1 MKSLRPFAFAL
12 ALPVLALWSAL
23 PASAAPAPAK
33 AGKAAAKDDSKKKD
47 EGPMSTATFAGLA
60 FRSIGPALTSGRVI
74 DLAVDP
80 SDARVWWVAAASGGL
95 WRTDNAGTTWSPV
108 FDDQGSYS
116 IGAVA
121 IDPSNPSVVWVGTGE
136 KNSQRSVSYGDGVY
150 RTLDAG
156 KTWKNVGLGKSE
168 HIGRILVD
176 PRDSKVVYVAAQ
188 GPLWNSGGDRG
199 LYKTTD
205 AGATWKQVLKIS
217 DDTGVSD
224 VVFDPR
230 DPDVLYAS
238 AYQRRR
244 HVWTLIDGGPEGGI
258 YKSTDAG
265 ATWRKLE
272 TGLPKHDVGR
282 VGLAVSPVD
291 PDIVY
296 ALVEAEGDEGGFYR
310 SADRGES
317 WEKRSDYNSSSA
329 QYYQVIVAD
338 PTQLDRVY
346 SMDTLMKVSN
356 DGGKT
361 FSNLGEK
368 SKHVDN
374 HVLWVDPANTR
385 HYLAGCD
392 GGLYESF
399 DRGAS
404 WRYFE
409 NLPITQFYRV
419 AVDDAWPV
427 YDVCGGTQDNNS
439 MCGPSR
445 TLRFQGPANED
456 WFITQGG
463 DGFWTA
469 ADPKNPDLVYAEA
482 QYGALTR
489 FDRKSGENI
498 DIQPQPG
505 ADEAPFRWN
514 WDSPLVVSSH
524 APTRIYF
531 AANKLFRSD
540 DRGDTWSEIS
550 PDLTRQIDRNQLEIF
565 GRIQRPEAVAKN
577 DSTSFYGTIVSLAES
592 PGVDGLLYAGTD
604 DGLIQV
610 TEDGGAHWRR
620 IESFPGVPDRSYVS
634 RLVASRHDPNVV
646 YAAFDNHKQ
655 GDFRPYVLRSGDR
668 GRTWSSISG
677 DLPERGTVY
686 ALLEDSVDRDL
697 VFAGTE
703 FGVYFTEDGGRK
715 WVRLSGGL
723 PTIAVRDLALQEREG
738 DLVLGTF
745 GRGFYVLDDISPLR
759 SVDAQKLESSKALLF
774 APRKAWL
781 YVPGSRIG
789 DREKGSMGETFYTA
803 DNPPF
808 GVQIAYYLKD
818 EWKSKKDQRVE
829 AERKLQKEGKQ
840 IQFPS
845 FDSLRQESREEPAR
859 LVLTIRDEDG
869 SVVRRIEAKPEKGI
883 HRLVWDLRYPPSNPA
898 RTTPPPPNPY
908 LPPPQ
913 GPLVAPGSYTA
924 GLELIA
930 DGEVQKIGD
939 PVPVVVDVLANATLP
954 AKNRAAVLA
963 FQRKTA
969 RLQRA
974 VLGAEKLI
982 GELSDRLKLVR
993 AAIAQTPTLDPSVDA
1008 EAHGLELELDD
1019 LSIAVSGDE
1028 FLRKQNENTPP
1039 SLTERVQNVV
1049 YSSWYSTA
1057 EPTTTQLD
1065 AYRIAGDA
1073 FTGELAK
1080 LKSLAEE
1087 KLPAL
1092 ERKLE
1097 LAGAPWTPG
1106 RVPDWKL
1113 EP

>member
-1 MKSLRPFAFAL
+1 M
-12 ALPVLALWSAL
+12 SA
-23 PASAAPAPAK
+23 SN
-33 AGKAAAKDDSKKKD
+33 
-47 EGPMSTATFAGLA
+47 FAGLA

-74 DLAVDP
+74 DLAVDS
-80 SDARVWWVAAASGGL
+80 SDPRVWWVAAASGGV
-95 WRTDNAGTTWSPV
+95 WKTENAGTTWTPV
-108 FDDQGSYS
+108 FDDQASYS
-116 IGAVA
+116 IGAIA
-121 IDPSNPSVVWVGTGE
+121 IDPANPSVVWVGSGE
-136 KNSQRSVSYGDGVY
+136 NNSQRSVSYGDGVY
-150 RTLDAG
+150 RTMDAG
-156 KTWKNVGLGKSE
+156 KTWKNLGLAKSE
-168 HIGRILVD
+168 HIGKILID
-176 PRDSKVVYVAAQ
+176 PRDSRVVYVAAQ

-205 AGATWKQVLKIS
+205 AGATWKQVLRIS

-291 PDIVY
+291 PDVVY
-296 ALVEAEGDEGGFYR
+296 ALIEAEGEEGGFYR

-317 WEKRSDYNSSSA
+317 WEKRSDYNSSSP
-329 QYYQVIVAD
+329 QYYEEIVAD
-338 PTQLDRVY
+338 PAQLDRVY
-346 SMDTLMKVSN
+346 SMDTWMMVTN

-361 FSNLGEK
+361 FVKLGEK

-374 HVLWVDPANTR
+374 HVLWVDPANDR

-399 DRGAS
+399 DRGAT

-427 YDVCGGTQDNNS
+427 YHVCGGTQDNNS
-439 MCGPSR
+439 MCGPAR
-445 TLRFQGPANED
+445 TLRFQGPADED

-469 ADPKNPDLVYAEA
+469 VDPKNPDLVYAEA
-482 QYGALTR
+482 QYGALNR
-489 FDRKSGENI
+489 FDRKSGENL
-498 DIQPQPG
+498 DIQPQPAAG
-505 ADEAPFRWN
+505 EAPFRWN

-524 APTRIYF
+524 APTRVYF

-540 DRGDTWSEIS
+540 DRGDTWTEIS
-550 PDLTRQIDRNQLEIF
+550 PDLTRQIDRNQLRIF
-565 GRIQRPEAVAKN
+565 GQVQRPEAVAKN
-577 DSTSFYGTIVSLAES
+577 ASTSFYGTIVSLSES
-592 PGVDGLLYAGTD
+592 PAVDGLLYAGTD
-604 DGLIQV
+604 DGLVQV
-610 TEDGGAHWRR
+610 TEDGGASWRR
-620 IESFPGVPDRSYVS
+620 IESFPGVPERSYVS
-634 RLVASRHDPNVV
+634 RLLASRNDPDVV
-646 YAAFDNHKQ
+646 YAAFDNHKE
-655 GDFRPYVLRSGDR
+655 GDFRPYVLRSADR
-668 GRTWSSISG
+668 GRTWTSIAG

-686 ALLEDSVDRDL
+686 ALLEDSVDHDL
-697 VFAGTE
+697 LFAGTE
-703 FGVYFTEDGGRK
+703 FGVFFTVDGGKK
-715 WVRLSGGL
+715 WVALTGGL

-745 GRGFYVLDDISPLR
+745 GRGFYVLDDLSPLR
-759 SVDAQKLESSKALLF
+759 SVDAAKLGASPGLLF

-789 DREKGSMGETFYTA
+789 DREKGSMGETFYSA

-808 GVQIAYYLKD
+808 GAQISYYLHD

-829 AERKLQKEGKQ
+829 AERKLQKKGQQ
-840 IQFPS
+840 IAFPS
-845 FDSLRQESREEPAR
+845 FDSLRQESREEPAQ
-859 LVLTIRDEDG
+859 LMLTIRDEDG
-869 SVVRRIEAKPEKGI
+869 NVVRRIEAKPEKGI
-883 HRLVWDLRYPPSNPA
+883 HRIVWDLRYPAANPA
-898 RTTPPPPNPY
+898 RTTPAPPNPY
-908 LPPPQ
+908 LPPAQ
-913 GPLVAPGSYTA
+913 GPLVAPGTYAAS
-924 GLELIA
+924 LDLIA
-930 DGEVQKIGD
+930 GGEVK
-939 PVPVVVDVLANATLP
+939 PVGEATRFEVDVLANATLP
-954 AKNRAAVLA
+954 AADREAVLA

-974 VLGAEKLI
+974 VLGAEKLVS
-982 GELSDRLKLVR
+982 ELSDRLELVR
-993 AAIAQTPTLDPSVDA
+993 AAIAQTPALDPSVDA
-1008 EAHGLELELDD
+1008 QAHQLQLELDD
-1019 LSIAVSGDE
+1019 LSIAISGDE

-1039 SLTERVQNVV
+1039 ALTERVQNVV

-1057 EPTTTQLD
+1057 EPTRTQTD
-1065 AYRIAGDA
+1065 AYRIAGEE
-1073 FTGELAK
+1073 FTGKLAELKA
-1080 LKSLAEE
+1080 LAEE
-1087 KLPAL
+1087 KIPAL

-1106 RVPDWKL
+1106 RVPEWKP